1 MLRIRIIPILLLKD
15 GRMVKPVKF
24 GAGGQR
30 DVGAPVTTARIYDS
44 QDADELIFLDI
55 AATAEGRAFLLATLR
70 EVAKNCF
77 VPLTAGG
84 GVRTIEDFRQILK
97 AGADKVSIN
106 TAALENPELIAE
118 AAGLFGSQAVV
129 VAIDCKLNASHGYE
143 VFSGGGK
150 KATGLDPVAWAKK
163 AAGLGAGEILLT
175 SIDRE
180 GTMLG
185 YDLDLVG
192 AVAEAVPIPVIAH
205 GGAGSRQD
213 FADVLQKSGASAAA
227 ASSVFHFS
235 DSNLS
240 QVKTFL
246 FNAGLPVRPLS

>member
-1 MLRIRIIPILLLKD
+1 MLRARIIPILLLKN

-55 AATAEGRAFLLATLR
+55 TATTEGRTFLLDTLS

-84 GVRTIEDFRQILK
+84 GVRTVEDFRQILA
-97 AGADKVSIN
+97 AGADKVSVN
-106 TAALENPELIAE
+106 TAAVEKPSLITE
-118 AAGLFGSQAVV
+118 AAKIFGSQAVV
-129 VAIDCKLNASHGYE
+129 VSIDCRRNNSHAYE
-143 VFSGGGK
+143 VFTEGGK
-150 KATGLDPVAWAKK
+150 KAMGLDPVAWAKQ
-163 AAGLGAGEILLT
+163 AAELGAGEILLT

-180 GTMLG
+180 GTMSG
-185 YDLDLVG
+185 YDLDLVHEVAA
-192 AVAEAVPIPVIAH
+192 AVSVPVIAN
-205 GGAGSRQD
+205 GGAGSRQHFVD
-213 FADVLQKSGASAAA
+213 AVAAGASAAA
-227 ASSVFHFS
+227 ASSVFHFT

-246 FNAGLPVRPLS
+246 FNAGIPVRPLS